1 MQCLS
6 TRQTLRAFRQHVKPR
21 KYDMNRA
28 LIATLALAANTAAI
42 AQTTPAPT
50 STPAPVAAPA
60 PVSQREIAGVKVDN
74 AITLGGQRLPL
85 NGAGIRYKTFIKV
98 YVGSL
103 YASRKVTDLQSLVA
117 APGPKRMQLVM
128 LREINGT
135 ELGRLLY
142 RGIEDN
148 TTKEQFFK
156 FAGSF
161 ARVSNIFIEYKA
173 LKQGDVVSVDYI
185 PGTGTTILVNGKI
198 AANEVFK
205 EPEFFQ
211 AMMSIWLGPVPA
223 DFKLKDALLNTQS

>member
-1 MQCLS
+1 
-6 TRQTLRAFRQHVKPR
+6 
-21 KYDMNRA
+21 MNRA

-42 AQTTPAPT
+42 AQTAPTPAPA
-50 STPAPVAAPA
+50 PAAAPAAAPA
-60 PVSQREIAGVKVDN
+60 PVSQREISGVKVDN

-85 NGAGIRYKTFIKV
+85 NGAGIRYKAFIKV

-103 YASRKVTDLQSLVA
+103 YASRKVTDLQSLIA
-117 APGPKRMQLVM
+117 APGAKRMHVVM
-128 LREINGT
+128 LREIDAA
-135 ELGRLLY
+135 ELGKLLY

-148 TTKEQFFK
+148 TPKDQFFK

-161 ARVSNIFIEYKA
+161 ARVSNIFSEKKF
-173 LKQGDVVSVDYI
+173 LKPGETFSVDYV
-185 PGTGTTILVNGKI
+185 PGVGTSIMVNGKPSG
-198 AANEVFK
+198 EPFK